1 MLDNTA
7 LQQQQKE
14 IAELVSAAVVLSS
27 EDRAVLLC
35 SANAL
40 KTRKE
45 IEESRKLADK
55 SA

>member
-1 MLDNTA
+1 MSNNTA
-7 LQQQQKE
+7 LTQQQKE
-14 IAELVSAAVVLSS
+14 IAELVATAVLLSK

-45 IEESRKLADK
+45 IEEARKAEK
-55 SA
+55 PA

>member
-1 MLDNTA
+1 MIENTA
-7 LQQQQKE
+7 LKQQQQE
-14 IAELVSAAVVLSS
+14 IAELVSTAIVLSS

-45 IEESRKLADK
+45 IEEARKTEKPA
-55 SA
+55 

>member
-1 MLDNTA
+1 MFENSELKQK
-7 LQQQQKE
+7 QQE
-14 IAELVSAAVVLSS
+14 IAELVSTAIILSS

-45 IEESRKLADK
+45 IEEARKAEK
-55 SA
+55 PA